1 MRWKPSTESALGAVA
16 LGLRDRLL
24 GGDAEPELGA
34 DVRMDGQRV
43 LITGASAGLG
53 LAIAKRLARRG
64 ATLELACRSGFPE
77 VGDAVRRL
85 HPEGRV
91 AMCFVDLSD
100 LRSIERLLDRLDGP
114 IDRVVLNA
122 GVVPKSAR
130 RTPQGFELMFAVN
143 YLANAALVEGLLE
156 RRLLVPNV
164 AAPPRVIAVS
174 SESHRS
180 VEPRQPAELGRFV
193 EYGVRGSMREYSQSK
208 LLLSAWV
215 GAMSRRFAD
224 GGRPTIAFHHTCPG
238 AVATNIAREAP
249 ALAKPILDPLM
260 RAFFKSPD
268 DAAGGT
274 ERLTAAPDYD
284 GRTNVYLHVLTEK
297 AAAPAVEDAAYGDA
311 LLAATERLLALG
323 HPPEGDPL

>member
-1 MRWKPSTESALGAVA
+1 MRWKPSTESALGAIA
-16 LGLRDRLL
+16 LGLRDRLV

-34 DVRMDGQRV
+34 DIRMDGQRV
-43 LITGASAGLG
+43 LVTGASAGLG

-77 VGDAVRRL
+77 VGDAVREL
-85 HPEGRV
+85 HPTGDV
-91 AMCFVDLSD
+91 AMRFVDLSD
-100 LRSIERLLDRLDGP
+100 LRSIERLFDRLEGP
-114 IDRVVLNA
+114 FDRVVLNA
-122 GVVPKSAR
+122 GVVPKSSR

-156 RRLLVPNV
+156 RGQLIPNV
-164 AAPPRVIAVS
+164 DAPPRVVAVS

-180 VEPRQPAELGRFV
+180 VEPRPAAELGRFV

-215 GAMSRRFAD
+215 GAMSRRFSE
-224 GGRPTIAFHHTCPG
+224 GGKPSIAFHHTCPG

-260 RAFFKSPD
+260 RALFKSPD
-268 DAAGGT
+268 DAAAGT

-297 AAAPAVEDAAYGDA
+297 PAAPAVEDAAYGDT

-323 HPPEGDPL
+323 HPPEGDSR